1 MKKIIF
7 GRPGWKGTIKYGRI
21 KYSEAGLFWSLF
33 WPARTWEPG
42 VATDGT
48 LWQGKNGNRNLEES
62 RNQKLVSTHGPG
74 QQVWSWGGGSSFGD
88 GVGGRQQRRTPR
100 SVLGRRR
107 LPWVVCD
114 HALRRAPLLTLPR
127 SLSSAMPYPF
137 SAAPCRR
144 LGGIHIAATATGI
157 AGHGV

>member
-1 MKKIIF
+1 MAAA
-7 GRPGWKGTIKYGRI
+7 
-21 KYSEAGLFWSLF
+21 SESLL
-33 WPARTWEPG
+33 
-42 VATDGT
+42 V
-48 LWQGKNGNRNLEES
+48 NGNPIKLMLMKEIGDRWQRPACVIFRPFKAKLASVLEAYLSYLEES

>member
-7 GRPGWKGTIKYGRI
+7 GRPGWKSTIKYGRI
-21 KYSEAGLFWSLF
+21 KYSGAGLFWSLF
-33 WPARTWEPG
+33 WPAKTGSPG
-42 VATDGT
+42 WPPMGRFG
-48 LWQGKNGNRNLEES
+48 QGKNGNRNLEES